1 MTNFEYYKEQILET
15 VNKHSTNFAVVDG
28 KPISC
33 AVTPCP
39 DCQIKGGICAVE
51 RIKWL
56 YEEHIEQPKLTK
68 KERQFCELVETGW
81 IARDNYDNRDCL
93 KWYKDKPYKQND
105 VWVLNG
111 TYFAIDL
118 KETIHIK
125 FSFIKWEDE
134 PWSVEEL
141 LKLEVEE

>member
-68 KERQFCELVETGW
+68 KERQFCELIETGW

-93 KWYKDKPYKQND
+93 K
-105 VWVLNG
+105 
-111 TYFAIDL
+111 
-118 KETIHIK
+118 
-125 FSFIKWEDE
+125 
-134 PWSVEEL
+134 
-141 LKLEVEE
+141 